1 MEKGFYTAVR
11 KIHFVGIGGIG
22 MSGLAEI
29 LFRQGFEVS
38 GSDLKESENTKYLS
52 DLGIKVS
59 IGHSP
64 ENINQSDVVVYSS
77 AVNPETNPETIK
89 ARELGIP
96 VIRRAEMLAEITR
109 LNYTIAV
116 SGTHGKTTTTSMCGL
131 LLVYGGFDPTV
142 IVGGRLRS
150 FGGTNARLG
159 NGNWTVVEADEY
171 DRSFLQLLPTIAIVT
186 NIEAEH
192 LDIYK
197 NYDEI
202 KRTFVEF
209 LNKVPFYGVIIAG
222 IDDPGVKEILR
233 DLKRKVVTFGLTR
246 VADFRAENVAFAEN
260 QTFFD
265 LFYAGQ
271 YKGKIMLNIP
281 GVHNVKNALA
291 TIALGFQLGIDFQL
305 IQKALSDFTGVNR
318 RFEIKGIKKGIMVVD
333 DYGHHPSEIQATL
346 TSARNGWDRRII
358 AIFQPHTYSRTLA
371 FAKEFGSSFDNS
383 DILIVTDVYPAR
395 EIPIE
400 GVSGKLVAESARDF
414 GHKNVYY
421 IPAIDDI
428 VPFLKN
434 HIKEGDMVITIGAG
448 NIWKISEE
456 LLSIL

>member
-1 MEKGFYTAVR
+1 MVKGFYSAIR

-29 LFRQGFEVS
+29 LFRQGFGVT

-52 DLGIKVS
+52 DLGIKIS

-64 ENINQSDVVVYSS
+64 ENINKSDVVVYSS

-109 LNYTIAV
+109 LSYTIAI

-159 NGNWTVVEADEY
+159 SGNWTVVEADEY

-202 KRTFVEF
+202 KKTFVEF

-233 DLKRKVVTFGLTR
+233 DLKRKIVTFGLTR

-265 LFYAGQ
+265 LFYEGE
-271 YKGKIMLNIP
+271 YKGKIMLNVP

-291 TIALGFQLGIDFQL
+291 TIALGFQLGIDFQIIL
-305 IQKALSDFTGVNR
+305 KALSDFTGVNR
-318 RFEIKGIKKGIMVVD
+318 RFEIKGIRNGIMIVD
-333 DYGHHPSEIQATL
+333 DYGHHPTEIQATL

-371 FAKEFGSSFDNS
+371 LAKEFGSSFDNS

-395 EIPIE
+395 ETPIE
-400 GVSGKLVAESARDF
+400 GVSGKLVADSARNY
-414 GHKNVYY
+414 GHRNVYY
-421 IPAIDDI
+421 IPKMGDI

-434 HIKEGDMVITIGAG
+434 HLKEGDMVITIGAG
-448 NIWKISEE
+448 NIWKVSEE

>member
-52 DLGIKVS
+52 DLGIRVS

-131 LLVYGGFDPTV
+131 LLMYGGFDPTV

-271 YKGKIMLNIP
+271 NKGKIMLNVP

-291 TIALGFQLGIDFQL
+291 TVALGFQLGIDFQL

-400 GVSGKLVAESARDF
+400 GVSGKLIAESARDF

-421 IPAIDDI
+421 IPEIDDI

-434 HIKEGDMVITIGAG
+434 HLKNGDMVITIGAG

-456 LLSIL
+456 LLNIL

>member
-52 DLGIKVS
+52 DLGIRVL

-77 AVNPETNPETIK
+77 AVNPETNSETIK

-246 VADFRAENVAFAEN
+246 VADFRAENLAFAEN

-271 YKGKIMLNIP
+271 YKGKIMLNVP

-305 IQKALSDFTGVNR
+305 IQKALSDFTGVYR

-400 GVSGKLVAESARDF
+400 GVSGKLVAESARNF

-421 IPAIDDI
+421 IPEIDNI

-434 HIKEGDMVITIGAG
+434 HLKEGDMVITIGAG

-456 LLSIL
+456 LLNIL